1 MVKHINGWEIS
12 KRLQSDCKVYVKQ
25 FSGARTKCMKDYMK
39 HSLRENSDHFIIH
52 VGTNDLNTERSP
64 ELIAKSIVD
73 LATTLKDNSR
83 DVSASNI
90 IVRGN
95 NSNLNEKG
103 CEVNA
108 HLTEMCKERK
118 LNLINHSKKIKPNH
132 LNRGKLHLNQKGS
145 KVLGDAFLKEISNV
159 FNWHYSVEDSR
170 LDHEGCKS
178 KFSLEE
184 KNRTDAKTILK
195 SIRPENTTHLKI
207 SLDYLSIKL
216 RETSMF

>member
-1 MVKHINGWEIS
+1 MVIRISKVDCTIEKYNEIEKDLSNNTDKVNAKLKNKQINRKSNDTKTQKLIIILGDVMVKHINGWEIS

-73 LATTLKDNSR
+73 LATTLKGNSR

-118 LNLINHSKKIKPNH
+118 LNLINHSKKIKPNY
-132 LNRGKLHLNQKGS
+132 LNRGKLHLNQKGL
-145 KVLGDAFLKEISNV
+145 KVLGDAFLKEISNI
-159 FNWHYSVEDSR
+159 FN
-170 LDHEGCKS
+170 
-178 KFSLEE
+178 
-184 KNRTDAKTILK
+184 
-195 SIRPENTTHLKI
+195 
-207 SLDYLSIKL
+207 
-216 RETSMF
+216 

>member
-1 MVKHINGWEIS
+1 MGDSKVKHINRWKIS
-12 KRLQSDCKVYVKQ
+12 KRLQSDCKVYMKQ
-25 FSGARTKCMKDYMK
+25 FSGAKTKCMKDYMK
-39 HSLRENSDHFIIH
+39 PSLGENPDHSLLQ

-73 LATTLKDNSR
+73 LATTLKRNSR

-159 FNWHYSVEDSR
+159 FN
-170 LDHEGCKS
+170 
-178 KFSLEE
+178 
-184 KNRTDAKTILK
+184 
-195 SIRPENTTHLKI
+195 
-207 SLDYLSIKL
+207 
-216 RETSMF
+216 